1 MMAAR
6 SWARIPLCSGLCLCA
21 GCVVD
26 HLVSGSPVFAVGL
39 GVVVCLAAWRS

>member
-6 SWARIPLCSGLCLCA
+6 AWARLPLCSGLLLSA

-26 HLVSGSPVFAVGL
+26 HLVSGSPVFAVGM
-39 GVVVCLAAWRS
+39 GVVVCLAVRR

>member
-6 SWARIPLCSGLCLCA
+6 AWARLPLCSGLCLCA

-26 HLVSGSPVFAVGL
+26 HLVSGSPVFAVGM
-39 GVVVCLAAWRS
+39 GVVVCLAVRR